1 MYEAWRCISQLMDRW
16 PMRARPAGNPASHR
30 LGQVSDKA
38 RSRQVA
44 RKLAPRTVKP
54 RVLSLLISV
63 TSSFDG
69 KKRRRRKRRKRNDK
83 REERRKKGKKKRKKI
98 LFWNLSIDRIFSF
111 LDWIHR
117 RFFPPW
123 KSKFFEEL
131 RGGGGR
137 RRLMDGYAT
146 SVGSVL
152 IDWHH
157 GGMSVDMN
165 GSNGVVARLGT
176 HRRIAGTE
184 ITQGTRLINS
194 VVQRNIIPLVR
205 QRE

>member
-1 MYEAWRCISQLMDRW
+1 
-16 PMRARPAGNPASHR
+16 MRARPAGNPASHR

-69 KKRRRRKRRKRNDK
+69 KKKKK
-83 REERRKKGKKKRKKI
+83 KKKEKKGTTKERRDERKGRKKEKNSF
-98 LFWNLSIDRIFSF
+98 LKFDLSIDRIFSF

-117 RFFPPW
+117 RFLPPW

-152 IDWHH
+152 ID
-157 GGMSVDMN
+157 
-165 GSNGVVARLGT
+165 
-176 HRRIAGTE
+176 
-184 ITQGTRLINS
+184 
-194 VVQRNIIPLVR
+194 
-205 QRE
+205 